1 MCTADGGRLATGW
14 IQPLGGIGA
23 GGILIGSKCVN
34 GTRGRA
40 HGGRVCLRLAPFW
53 GGEAERDSPG
63 LSSCEEEQ
71 QNLPRGARRPALGSL
86 RGCPRPCTQAS
97 CPPLPNAAS
106 CGQRKGGRG
115 ASHLGTQLQVLCGA
129 RSLSHGPTRQPP
141 PWEQAPGGRPCSWGR
156 ERRQLV
162 TRPGLASADCGAR
175 LPRNTAFSA
184 GNRGRSQ
191 RGGAGHW
198 ALCPAP
204 STTRKHAL
212 LSI

>member
-1 MCTADGGRLATGW
+1 M
-14 IQPLGGIGA
+14 
-23 GGILIGSKCVN
+23 
-34 GTRGRA
+34 
-40 HGGRVCLRLAPFW
+40 CLRLAPFW

-115 ASHLGTQLQVLCGA
+115 ASHLGTQLQVVCGA

-191 RGGAGHW
+191 RGGAGHR
-198 ALCPAP
+198 ALCPGTIGYSKARATFYLPRCPPPFARWVPRGRQLSGPNFPYRP
-204 STTRKHAL
+204 SVGGRQTL
-212 LSI
+212 G